1 MIIRSVFILSCIREG
16 NESMVQTSLKELQ
29 DLQYKL
35 SCMWPDKRVS
45 IELPGGK
52 PRLVME

>member
-1 MIIRSVFILSCIREG
+1 
-16 NESMVQTSLKELQ
+16 MVQTTMR
-29 DLQYKL
+29 DLEAIQYKL

>member
-1 MIIRSVFILSCIREG
+1 MT
-16 NESMVQTSLKELQ
+16 QTTLKELK

-35 SCMWPDKRVS
+35 SCMYPDKRVS

-52 PRLVME
+52 PRIVIE